1 MEIRIPYKTK
11 KDYYNNWL
19 LFLNPILHLREQTEI
34 PVLAAFL
41 LLYDTH
47 KDYDEN
53 TLYSLLFSD
62 ETKLAVRLKLKVSE
76 RSFNKSFRAL
86 EVKGLIVDGKL
97 NKKILPNKKL
107 NISFS
112 KLINIMTVSYGS
124 LEDAME
130 IMDAKEETWENL
142 KEFYPNFELEY
153 NLTVGED
160 GQVRVRVLI
169 YDKEQ

>member
-1 MEIRIPYKTK
+1 MDIKIPYRTK
-11 KDYYNNWL
+11 RDYYNNWL

-62 ETKLAVRLKLKVSE
+62 DTKLALRLKLKVSE

-86 EVKGLIVDGKL
+86 EVKGLIFDDKL
-97 NKKILPNKKL
+97 NKKILPSNKL
-107 NISFS
+107 NISF
-112 KLINIMTVSYGS
+112 
-124 LEDAME
+124 E
-130 IMDAKEETWENL
+130 
-142 KEFYPNFELEY
+142 
-153 NLTVGED
+153 
-160 GQVRVRVLI
+160 QV
-169 YDKEQ
+169 D